1 MDKKVF
7 TRSLIAATILFAV
20 AVVLGITARLD
31 TFSGLVQEFGDL
43 LGPLETINPFLL
55 FLLIF
60 VNNAVKALGVIGLGI
75 LVGIPPVLFIGI
87 NGFILGS
94 VISWVKS
101 LHGLEYAVASIA
113 PHGVIE
119 IPMLLLATALGFM
132 VGLES
137 LKWARRRESLVKSQ
151 LLASLKIY
159 VKVVL
164 PGLAVAA
171 VIEVLV
177 TPWLAGL
184 VGGG

>member
-1 MDKKVF
+1 
-7 TRSLIAATILFAV
+7 
-20 AVVLGITARLD
+20 
-31 TFSGLVQEFGDL
+31 
-43 LGPLETINPFLL
+43 LEAINPFLL
-55 FLLIF
+55 FFLIF
-60 VNNAVKALGVIGLGI
+60 ANNAVKALGVIGLGI
-75 LVGIPPVLFIGI
+75 LLGIPPVLFIGI
-87 NGFILGS
+87 NGFVLGS
-94 VISWVKS
+94 VISWSKS
-101 LHGLEYAVASIA
+101 LQGLEYTVATVA

-137 LKWARRRESLVKSQ
+137 VKWARRRESLVKSQ
-151 LLASLKIY
+151 LSASLKLY

-177 TPWLAGL
+177 TPWLASL

>member
-1 MDKKVF
+1 LDKKVL
-7 TRSLIAATILFAV
+7 TRSLIAATVIFAV
-20 AVVLGITARLD
+20 AIVLGIAAPLD
-31 TFSGLVQEFGDL
+31 IFLGLWQELGDL
-43 LGPLETINPFLL
+43 LGPLETINPLLL
-55 FLLIF
+55 FFIIF
-60 VNNAVKALGVIGLGI
+60 VNNAVKALVAIGLGI
-75 LVGIPPVLFIGI
+75 LVGIPPVLFVGI
-87 NGFILGS
+87 NGFILGAVVSWAKS
-94 VISWVKS
+94 VQ
-101 LHGLEYAVASIA
+101 GLGYVVASIA

-137 LKWARRRESLVKSQ
+137 LKWLRRRESMVKSQ
-151 LLASLKIY
+151 LLASLKLY

-184 VGGG
+184 VSGG